1 MTLPRGSTAET
12 RRILEFWLLLFWM
25 VTCDTWDGEAGDRG
39 EEDDLTDD
47 ADLCEDE
54 LQLLA
59 PLDPRPSRISL
70 RALLTCSHW
79 SITYHTEPGYMPDTE

>member
-1 MTLPRGSTAET
+1 
-12 RRILEFWLLLFWM
+12 M
-25 VTCDTWDGEAGDRG
+25 VTCDTWDGEAGDRC
-39 EEDDLTDD
+39 EEDDLTED

-70 RALLTCSHW
+70 RALLTCSHCEYYL
-79 SITYHTEPGYMPDTE
+79 SYRARIHAGY

>member
-1 MTLPRGSTAET
+1 M
-12 RRILEFWLLLFWM
+12 FWM